1 MLSSSGSENEETR
14 HCSQSSLLLHSMGVN
29 YNYTR
34 LSNTLRLY
42 TWWNSC
48 TETNDPRHCTLFLQ
62 AQGTSLSSIYAFNV
76 YIQTTRNLVFN
87 TLDVKQH
94 MVALQHSI
102 RSDSVTH
109 SAKIFPETL
118 CVRLSRATLLHSC
131 TQCGQPLRDS
141 VGPLLHW
148 RHFWRSAWALWPGW
162 RLIFCP
168 NYLFYYMTDT
178 SVKGPDGN

>member
-1 MLSSSGSENEETR
+1 MDK
-14 HCSQSSLLLHSMGVN
+14 SQQN
-29 YNYTR
+29 
-34 LSNTLRLY
+34 
-42 TWWNSC
+42 
-48 TETNDPRHCTLFLQ
+48 
-62 AQGTSLSSIYAFNV
+62 YAFNV
-76 YIQTTRNLVFN
+76 YIQTTRNLIFN

-148 RHFWRSAWALWPGW
+148 RHF
-162 RLIFCP
+162 
-168 NYLFYYMTDT
+168 
-178 SVKGPDGN
+178 